1 MLAFQ
6 PSTPSSRDHSPNSV
20 YVCVSMY
27 PLLMDVDGYILP
39 LLCTHIAN
47 VLLTPLLPPREES
60 FDYCIPLPS
69 QGRFVHTEVAN
80 GLGLGLG

>member
-6 PSTPSSRDHSPNSV
+6 PSTPSSRDHAPNLV
-20 YVCVSMY
+20 CVCVSMY

-47 VLLTPLLPPREES
+47 VLLTPLLPQREEA
-60 FDYCIPLPS
+60 FDDCISLPS
-69 QGRFVHTEVAN
+69 
-80 GLGLGLG
+80 